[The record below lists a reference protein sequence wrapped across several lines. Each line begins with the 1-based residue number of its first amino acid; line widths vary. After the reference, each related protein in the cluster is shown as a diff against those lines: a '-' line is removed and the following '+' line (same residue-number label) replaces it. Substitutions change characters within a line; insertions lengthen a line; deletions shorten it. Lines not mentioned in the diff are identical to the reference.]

1 METRQLGLTS
11 LHPSVIGL
19 GTWVM
24 GGWMWGGANDQDSVA
39 AIRTALDY
47 GVNIIDTA
55 PIYGH
60 GHAEKLVGQVLRE
73 SGQREQVIVATKV
86 GLEWDAERTKVWR
99 NSTPTRIQFE
109 LEASLRRLGIEAIDL
124 YQIHWPDGSTPIGST
139 MEALFELQRQEK
151 IRFIGVSNFS
161 VSQMEESLKIGAVDT
176 AQPPYNLFERG
187 SERDILSFCTRY
199 GIGTLVYGPLCRGL
213 LSGKYSGKE
222 SFGKGDIRSVDPK
235 FLPPKFAEYVHCVNK
250 LKPVAEGYGKSV
262 GQLAVRW
269 CLEQPK
275 VDVALCGARSSQQ
288 IEELVGAVGWSLKP
302 SDLAFIDEVVEKTI
316 PEGVGPEFMSP
327 PE

>member
-1 METRQLGLTS
+1 METRQLGSTS

-24 GGWMWGGANDQDSVA
+24 GGWMWGGANDQDSLA
-39 AIRTALDY
+39 AIWTALDY

-60 GHAEKLVGQVLRE
+60 GHAERLVGQVLRE

-86 GLEWDAERTKVWR
+86 GLEWDTERTKVWR
-99 NSTPTRIQFE
+99 NSTPSRIQLE
-109 LEASLRRLGIEAIDL
+109 LEASLRRLGVEAIDL

-187 SERDILSFCTRY
+187 SERDILPFCTCY

-235 FLPPKFAEYVHCVNK
+235 FLPPKFAEYVRCVNK

-269 CLEQPK
+269 CLEQPG
-275 VDVALCGARSSQQ
+275 VDVALCGARSPQQ
-288 IEELVGAVGWSLKP
+288 IEELVGAVGWSLQP
-302 SDLAFIDEVVEKTI
+302 SDLAFIDEVVETTI
-316 PEGVGPEFMSP
+316 SEGIGPEFMSP